1 MSHQRQTE
9 IVSGLSAGLATTLA
23 IHPLDLIK
31 VRMQL
36 AQPGAHGILNALRSI
51 SVDAA
56 AHRNGTGARGLRR
69 VLWPIRYYYRG
80 LGPNLVGNVS
90 AWGLYFFLYAEFK
103 QLQVTHHAPTN
114 YLVLSLLA
122 GTATALATNPVW
134 VLKTRILGSSR
145 LDAHAYTSIWD
156 GVRRIMRLEGIRGF
170 WRGSIPGMLLVFQ
183 GSLQFTAYEI
193 LKGSDERLLTG
204 QYIYASA
211 TAKVFS
217 MSVMYPM
224 QVVKTRL
231 QDLRGERKHAAVE
244 TVKTL
249 WKQGKL
255 RAFYRGWTANVV
267 RVVPAT
273 CVTFVT
279 YEKVKGWMN
288 REGL

>member
-1 MSHQRQTE
+1 MPSQRQTE
-9 IVSGLSAGLATTLA
+9 AVSGLTAGLATTLA

-36 AQPGAHGILNALRSI
+36 AQPGAHGIFNALRSI
-51 SVDAA
+51 SIDAA
-56 AHRNGTGARGLRR
+56 THADAAGARGLRKT
-69 VLWPIRYYYRG
+69 VWPVRYYYRG

-103 QLQVTHHAPTN
+103 QLQVTSHLPAN
-114 YLVLSLLA
+114 YMILSLAA

-145 LDAHAYTSIWD
+145 LDAKAYTSIWD
-156 GVRRIMRLEGIRGF
+156 GIRRIMQQEGIGGF

-183 GSLQFTAYEI
+183 GSLQFTAYEM
-193 LKGSDERLLTG
+193 LKGSDEQLLTR

-231 QDLRGERKHAAVE
+231 QNLRGERKHAALE
-244 TVKTL
+244 TITTL

-255 RAFYRGWTANVV
+255 LAFYRGWTANVV

-273 CVTFVT
+273 CVTFLT
-279 YEKVKGWMN
+279 YEKVKGWMV
-288 REGL
+288 GA